1 MAFDS
6 TTFASDFAD
15 LFGAFAQQ
23 QKEQNENIVSALEQV
38 GSNVGAKKGVIDK
51 AKDFANEAQE
61 KYLGG
66 RPKTG
71 PRQVKKAAIGV
82 VIEDITKKAA
92 SKIKP
97 GAGATE
103 GGDGE
108 APKTK
113 MGLLS
118 LLGGLLGVGAVGVIG
133 KVFGMGAG
141 AGVAAG
147 LLAKI
152 GPMIFKPLKLVAK
165 RLPIIGSLFSFYE
178 AYKHFEKGGVD
189 NIMLGLL
196 DVGAGFMYM
205 IPGVGT
211 AIGLG
216 LDILS
221 YFINERVEEHKLEGG
236 DTSWLGSMYDKV
248 ITYLSETD
256 QIKWMVKL
264 GDLFSVLWG
273 EPGNL
278 DNWSNFFTHLGG
290 LGFGVIDL
298 LKNFDKTVGTALG
311 ITDEKG
317 EGKGLVAELIS
328 LVTEY
333 VVDPLLEMIEAAF
346 VYVKEAIVAAGKT
359 VLDSAKTA
367 AGFTPPGMVFKGL
380 KAGYDKFIKEDPEET
395 RRKELQKYKDILMKE
410 SSELSE
416 DERALRNKRIKEQ
429 GYDKFEA
436 DQEAMRKGPTTYVP
450 TLGGPKMD
458 DFAVIGGNIV
468 ELPKTA
474 IVAGGKVQAFSGDDT
489 VIGFKEGQALLTGI
503 TNLIDV
509 GQQQLKVLQEYLLKD
524 DNNIIAPSTNNNST
538 YNFSVESGV
547 TSFRKMVS

>member
-38 GSNVGAKKGVIDK
+38 GSNVGAKKGFIDK

-71 PRQVKKAAIGV
+71 PRQVKKSAIGV
-82 VIEDITKKAA
+82 ILEDVSRKAA
-92 SKIKP
+92 SKLNDTP
-97 GAGATE
+97 EGTERTAATPA
-103 GGDGE
+103 D
-108 APKTK
+108 KK
-113 MGLLS
+113 MGLLA
-118 LLGGLLGVGAVGVIG
+118 LLGGLLGAGAVGLIG
-133 KVFGMGAG
+133 SVFGAGAG
-141 AGVAAG
+141 AGVGAG
-147 LLAKI
+147 MLAKV
-152 GPMIFKPLKLVAK
+152 GKFIFKPLKLIAK
-165 RLPIIGSLFSFYE
+165 RLPIIGSLFSFWE
-178 AYKHFEKGGVD
+178 AYEHFEKGGVD

-205 IPGVGT
+205 LPGIGT

-216 LDILS
+216 LDVLS
-221 YFINERVEEHKLEGG
+221 YFISKRVDEHNLEEG
-236 DTSWLGSMYDKV
+236 DTSWLGSMYQKV
-248 ITYLSETD
+248 IDYVAETD

-264 GDLFSVLWG
+264 GELFSVLWAA
-273 EPGNL
+273 PGKL
-278 DNWSNFFTHLGG
+278 ENWDKFFTHLGG
-290 LGFGVIDL
+290 LGYGLIDM
-298 LKNFDKTVGTALG
+298 LKSFDKTVGTALG

-317 EGKGLVAELIS
+317 EGKGLVAELLS
-328 LVTEY
+328 LVNEY
-333 VVDPLLEMIEAAF
+333 VVEPLLDMIEAAF

-509 GQQQLKVLQEYLLKD
+509 GQQQLKVLQEYLLKN
-524 DNNIIAPSTNNNST
+524 DNNIIAPSTNNTST
-538 YNFSVESGV
+538 YNFSVESSV
-547 TSFRKMVS
+547 SSFRKMVS

>member
-38 GSNVGAKKGVIDK
+38 GSNVGAKKGFIDK

-71 PRQVKKAAIGV
+71 PRQVKKSAIGV
-82 VIEDITKKAA
+82 ILEDVSRKAA
-92 SKIKP
+92 SKLNDTP
-97 GAGATE
+97 EGTERTAATPA
-103 GGDGE
+103 D
-108 APKTK
+108 KK
-113 MGLLS
+113 MGLLA
-118 LLGGLLGVGAVGVIG
+118 LLGGLLGAGAVGLIG
-133 KVFGMGAG
+133 SVFGAGAG
-141 AGVAAG
+141 AGVGAG
-147 LLAKI
+147 MLAKV
-152 GPMIFKPLKLVAK
+152 GKFIFKPLKLIAK
-165 RLPIIGSLFSFYE
+165 RLPIIGSLFSFWE
-178 AYKHFEKGGVD
+178 AYEHFEKGGVD

-205 IPGVGT
+205 LPGIGT

-216 LDILS
+216 LDVLS
-221 YFINERVEEHKLEGG
+221 YFISKRVDEHNLEEG
-236 DTSWLGSMYDKV
+236 DTSWLGSMYQKV
-248 ITYLSETD
+248 IDYVAETD

-264 GDLFSVLWG
+264 GELFSVLWAA
-273 EPGNL
+273 PGKL
-278 DNWSNFFTHLGG
+278 ENWDKFFTHLGG
-290 LGFGVIDL
+290 LGYGLIDM
-298 LKNFDKTVGTALG
+298 LKSFDKTVGTALG

-317 EGKGLVAELIS
+317 EGKGLVAELLS
-328 LVTEY
+328 LVNEY
-333 VVDPLLEMIEAAF
+333 VVEPLLDMIEAAF

-416 DERALRNKRIKEQ
+416 DERALRNKKIKEQ